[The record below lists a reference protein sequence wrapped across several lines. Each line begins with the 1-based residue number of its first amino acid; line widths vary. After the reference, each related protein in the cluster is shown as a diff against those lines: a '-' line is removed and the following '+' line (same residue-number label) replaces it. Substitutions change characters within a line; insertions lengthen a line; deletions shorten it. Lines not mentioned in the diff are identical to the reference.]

1 MSKRKL
7 WAAQL
12 EHYPDSVQLKP
23 YEVFN
28 WCDEARDME
37 SRLYRWAQVALAIQ
51 YPQVVW
57 YRIEGTTYRGFRFG
71 VQGHK
76 YASLYSGE
84 VK

>member
-1 MSKRKL
+1 MSKKKL

-12 EHYPDSVQLKP
+12 EQYPDSVRLKT
-23 YEVFN
+23 YEVFK
-28 WCDEARDME
+28 WCDEPQDPQTRA
-37 SRLYRWAQVALAIQ
+37 YRYSQVALAIQ

-57 YRIEGTTYRGFRFG
+57 YRIEGTTYRGFRYG

-76 YASLYSGE
+76 YVSLYSGE